1 MYYELRG
8 DIMKISTKVECG
20 IIALVDICIN
30 SGNDEVVIVIN
41 ISRRQDIS
49 AKYLEQ
55 ILPLLRHA
63 GIIRSVKGA
72 KGGYTLTAPA
82 DQITLREVIDALDSG
97 VLEDVNFR
105 DREDSLIAD
114 AVSECLWSKMTDY
127 LQRFSESV
135 TLKDITD
142 RFEDLADNSEAE
154 PMYYI

>member
-1 MYYELRG
+1 M
-8 DIMKISTKVECG
+8 
-20 IIALVDICIN
+20 
-30 SGNDEVVIVIN
+30 
-41 ISRRQDIS
+41 
-49 AKYLEQ
+49 
-55 ILPLLRHA
+55 
-63 GIIRSVKGA
+63 
-72 KGGYTLTAPA
+72 
-82 DQITLREVIDALDSG
+82 
-97 VLEDVNFR
+97 LEDVNFR